1 MTAGWAA
8 AMALTVITVLSA
20 WLSVVAAHV
29 GRRAARISCR
39 GSETVLHAAQLQ
51 LRLASIPLAPGRER
65 LTGGRRCVSC
75 GTDEGPLVASWSG
88 SQSGLLYC
96 LDGRACVA
104 RRACGAS

>member
-8 AMALTVITVLSA
+8 AMALTVISGLSA

-39 GSETVLHAAQLQ
+39 GSETVLRAAQLQ

-65 LTGGRRCVSC
+65 LTAGRRCASC
-75 GTDEGPLVASWSG
+75 GTDEGPLVTSWSG
-88 SQSGLLYC
+88 SQSGRLYC

-104 RRACGAS
+104 RRAGGAS